1 MAPGPSISAIV
12 YVVCFFM
19 TTLGLIFHVW
29 PKSRAG
35 PAPVPVVAIPPLPF
49 SPLKFSG
56 LIDRVWASDKRYKLP
71 RLTPS
76 PLNFSCA
83 QADKIITV
91 SETIK
96 TDLFI
101 VSIIKF
107 IEFDSIQAPKQ
118 RLLTGRKL

>member
-1 MAPGPSISAIV
+1 
-12 YVVCFFM
+12 M

-29 PKSRAG
+29 PRSRAG
-35 PAPVPVVAIPPLPF
+35 PEPVPVVAMPPLPF

-56 LIDRVWASDKRYKLP
+56 LIDRVLASDKRYKLP

-83 QADKIITV
+83 MADKITTI
-91 SETIK
+91 SETVK

-101 VSIIKF
+101 TSIIKF
-107 IEFDSIQAPKQ
+107 IEFDCIQAPKL
-118 RLLTGRKL
+118 RLLIGRKL